1 MGIGRAVKD
10 LPILV
15 AGYDP
20 VSLLLDLLE
29 AGGEK
34 LPAKRVREHFP
45 EVLPYLVR
53 IGAVQAD
60 ALLTELTC
68 AKCDL
73 DHSAV
78 VEFDPVGR
86 EYQYFCPE
94 AGLVTVDGDDLTSL
108 RVDPGWLLDW
118 LEQELSIVPPLR
130 RRMLIDR
137 RAWILGEAVF
147 DKTSLTVAFVIGR
160 LAPGAQDAL
169 AGTLAAV
176 HPIEIGIVLT
186 TSLDL
191 SAEALAARRYEL
203 LDVRE
208 IFRVEADGLVFDRE
222 RLSARLRQLKGV
234 AIGRI
239 RSRAG
244 RSSTALQTLELFYDR
259 RARKIP
265 YRSKSTEARE
275 IRAEWRC
282 RFPHHKLPAL
292 STTRSHLPKPEQ

>member
-1 MGIGRAVKD
+1 MGIGLAVKD

-94 AGLVTVDGDDLTSL
+94 AGLVTVGGDDLTSL
-108 RVDPGWLLDW
+108 RVDPGWLLDC
-118 LEQELSIVPPLR
+118 LERELSIVPLQHR
-130 RRMLIDR
+130 RTLIDG
-137 RAWILGEAVF
+137 RAWLLGEAIL
-147 DKTSLTVAFVIGR
+147 DRTSLTMALVIGR
-160 LAPGAQDAL
+160 LAPEAQNVL
-169 AGTLAAV
+169 ASTLARIR
-176 HPIEIGIVLT
+176 PIELGIVLA
-186 TSLDL
+186 TSADL
-191 SAEALAARRYEL
+191 SPEALSPQRYDL
-203 LDVRE
+203 LDIRDIIRAE
-208 IFRVEADGLVFDRE
+208 TDRLVFDRE
-222 RLSARLRQLKGV
+222 KFIARVKQLKESAVELTRG
-234 AIGRI
+234 
-239 RSRAG
+239 RAG
-244 RSSTALQTLELFYDR
+244 RPSTIEQTLELFHDR

-265 YRSKSTEARE
+265 FLNKSAEARE
-275 IRAEWRC
+275 IRADWLA
-282 RFPHHKLPAL
+282 RFPQDKAPVF
-292 STTRSHLPKPEQ
+292 STIRSHLPKPIQ